1 MRSTLRIAACV
12 LSVCST
18 AALALASAGL
28 AGQPVTQ
35 TLNPP
40 PPAWQTCK
48 SVGEGTICEGTISF
62 SYGPVNSGITCGTG
76 PSTFGILDTAT
87 ESELARR
94 FYDDNG
100 DLIRGVRHQRWTS
113 AQLSNPLTG
122 ATLHYSQSQTWTD
135 VLAVPGDPGSATST
149 LTGELVVHGTEG
161 AEVLIGAGRTVF
173 APDFTIEFGA
183 GPSGFVDLITC
194 DPSAVGSLCA
204 ALVAA

>member
-1 MRSTLRIAACV
+1 MKSTLRIAACV

-62 SYGPVNSGITCGTG
+62 SYGPVYSGITCGSG
-76 PSTFGILDTAT
+76 SSAVHILDSAT
-87 ESELARR
+87 ESELATR
-94 FYDDNG
+94 FYDANG
-100 DLIRGVRHQRWTS
+100 NLVRRVRHDRWSS
-113 AQLSNPLTG
+113 AQLSNPATG
-122 ATLHYSQSQTWTD
+122 VAVDYSQTQKWTD
-135 VLAVPGDPGSATST
+135 DLGAPGDLGSATVT
-149 LTGELVVHGTEG
+149 LTGELVVHGADG
-161 AEVLIGAGRTVF
+161 SQVLVGAGRTVF
-173 APDFTIEFGA
+173 APNFTVEFQA
-183 GPSGFVDLITC
+183 GPSGFVDLITG